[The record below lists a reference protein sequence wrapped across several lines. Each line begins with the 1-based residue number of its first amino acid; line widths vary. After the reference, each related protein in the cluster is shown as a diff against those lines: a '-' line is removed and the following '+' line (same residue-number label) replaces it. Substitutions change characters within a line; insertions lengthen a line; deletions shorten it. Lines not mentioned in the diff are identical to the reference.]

1 MFLSDLYMTV
11 NIDCFQLFAQFTMF
25 NCLLQL
31 EGLFLSFTK
40 VKPFS
45 SEMLSSALLCL
56 FSVYCSSF
64 VYGCNS
70 SDLDLQTIS
79 AVLSALFPRDQNI
92 LSFKEQFLI
101 KWWKSAKF
109 CAVAHA
115 VSKEVYPLS
124 HSKVAAMNCL
134 NHKHVHTCNDLYK
147 GRYCSLLK

>member
-1 MFLSDLYMTV
+1 MFLLDLYMTV

-45 SEMLSSALLCL
+45 SEMLSSSLLCL
-56 FSVYCSSF
+56 FSVYGSSF

-79 AVLSALFPRDQNI
+79 ALLSALFPRDQNI
-92 LSFKEQFLI
+92 LFFKEQFLI
-101 KWWKSAKF
+101 K
-109 CAVAHA
+109 
-115 VSKEVYPLS
+115 
-124 HSKVAAMNCL
+124 
-134 NHKHVHTCNDLYK
+134 
-147 GRYCSLLK
+147 